1 MSVAKK
7 MAEASC
13 PASCGEFIQG
23 WISGSEKLV
32 SCPIDWFSTVE
43 VRDGAKKPTER
54 PRMRQMLERVVAYFG
69 YPAALSESLSTALES
84 SIPVGKGLASSTAD
98 IAATAVATARYLGE
112 TLSESTLAALC
123 VNIEPTDSTIFV
135 LPTLFSHLNAQTQF
149 SCQAA
154 PAMDI
159 LLLES
164 DTTILTEDYRRHQRE
179 SALISHAAALDDAW
193 LRLQQSCRMQDP
205 RLLGE
210 AATQSAIASQA
221 LLPKPMFSQLLALV
235 EEFDLFGVNV
245 AHSGSAVGLML
256 DTSKHD
262 VGKLLWQINQFAIDV
277 PYPQQ
282 HLVKTIAGGVR

>member
-1 MSVAKK
+1 
-7 MAEASC
+7 MAEARC

-23 WISGSEKLV
+23 WIGGSEKLV

-43 VRDGAKKPTER
+43 VREGVQSGEER
-54 PRMRQMLERVVAYFG
+54 PRMRHMLEQVVAYFG
-69 YPAALSESLSTALES
+69 YPAALANSLSTALES
-84 SIPVGKGLASSTAD
+84 TIPVGKGLASSTAD
-98 IAATAVATARYLGE
+98 IAATAVATARHLGE

-149 SCQAA
+149 SCQPA

-164 DTTILTEDYRRHQRE
+164 DTTILTEEYRRHQRE
-179 SALISHAAALDDAW
+179 STLISNAAALDDAW
-193 LRLQQSCRMQDP
+193 LRLQQSCGMQDP

-221 LLPKPMFSQLLALV
+221 LLAKPMFSQLLALV

-256 DTSKHD
+256 DVRKHD
-262 VGKLLWQINQFAIDV
+262 AEKLRWQINQLAIDV
-277 PYPQQ
+277 YYPRQ
-282 HLVKTIAGGVR
+282 HLVKMVAGGVR